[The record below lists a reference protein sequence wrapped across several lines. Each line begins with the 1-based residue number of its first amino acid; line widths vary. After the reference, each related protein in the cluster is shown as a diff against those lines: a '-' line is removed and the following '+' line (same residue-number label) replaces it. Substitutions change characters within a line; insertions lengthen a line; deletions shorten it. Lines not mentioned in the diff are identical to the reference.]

1 MIIQFIHFA
10 LLFAGTLKYIN
21 LYFDQIQ
28 VPSKPVRAANTLDGL
43 LSDLTSEENLIEI
56 FKTDAWNDDIYCPRI
71 LKSPYGALADEFQ
84 KYLSSREEK
93 ETLKVEAIRKFSF
106 LILIEIV
113 LQCKDRTKQAP
124 VFDHLVSLFLNNK
137 SDNYIELKNDLIAD
151 ELSSLEIRE
160 DAQHSNAIKY
170 LRMAKSDATVWEG
183 GKGCL
188 VPIYNVEFRSSP
200 EFKTFSEKNVF
211 VACLLSIL

>member
-1 MIIQFIHFA
+1 MHY
-10 LLFAGTLKYIN
+10 LDRKLFAGTSKHIS
-21 LYFDQIQ
+21 LYYDQIQ

-43 LSDLTSEENLIEI
+43 LSDLTSEENLIDI
-56 FKTDAWNDDIYCPRI
+56 FKTDAWDDNIYCSRI
-71 LKSPYGALADEFQ
+71 LKSPYGTLADEFQ
-84 KYLSSREEK
+84 KYLSSREEQ

-137 SDNYIELKNDLIAD
+137 SDNYIELKNDLISD

-170 LRMAKSDATVWEG
+170 LRMAKSDANVWEG

-188 VPIYNVEFRSSP
+188 VPIYNVAFRSSP